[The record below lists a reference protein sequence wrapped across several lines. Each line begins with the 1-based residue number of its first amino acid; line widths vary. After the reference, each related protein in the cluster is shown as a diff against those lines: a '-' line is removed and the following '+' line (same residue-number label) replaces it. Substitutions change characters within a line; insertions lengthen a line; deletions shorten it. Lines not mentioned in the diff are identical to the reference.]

1 MTPQEKTIVMAL
13 IAVAWSDGEMQTPEA
28 GVVEGLLS
36 GFDAT
41 DEEEAELLAYAKSPR
56 ALRDIAIRDLS
67 RDDRE
72 TLMRNATLLVN
83 SDDDETAAE
92 SAVLRDLAELLEF
105 DTTER
110 EEIVASIRA
119 GIRHLNRG
127 DAGS

>member
-72 TLMRNATLLVN
+72 TLMRNATLLVH